1 MNAIMDVGTT
11 MSMGTIMAQTSQ
23 PPNPLPTLPIWLE
36 LAAMSANCFFGARLA
51 RVRGVPVAG
60 TLIAGL
66 FVGLGGGIFRDMMLN
81 LEPTAIAVWY
91 YIPAGLLAAL
101 VAGLLP
107 ANLPRGQTAL
117 LAINAI
123 VLGLLVTIGAQK
135 ALSYDAPIVSAMFL
149 GVITASFG
157 GFLADSMAG
166 QQATIA
172 KQAHWV
178 MSALMAGSAVFVLL
192 SVSTPFIV
200 AEVAGVATVAGFR
213 FFSEYR
219 NWPSPFWPGQAPG
232 KRSTR

>member
-1 MNAIMDVGTT
+1 VIATLV
-11 MSMGTIMAQTSQ
+11 SE
-23 PPNPLPTLPIWLE
+23 PVNPLPTLPIWLE
-36 LAAMSANCFFGARLA
+36 LAAMTANCFFGARLA

-91 YIPAGLLAAL
+91 YIPAGLVAGLI
-101 VAGLLP
+101 AGLLP
-107 ANLPRGQTAL
+107 RDLARFQTPL
-117 LAINAI
+117 LALNAI

-178 MSALMAGSAVFVLL
+178 LSALMAGSAIFVLL
-192 SVSTPFIV
+192 SVSTNFIL
-200 AEVAGVATVAGFR
+200 AEIARVATVAGFR
-213 FFSEYR
+213 FFSQYR
-219 NWPSPFWPGQAPG
+219 NWPSPFWPGDRPG
-232 KRSTR
+232 KRSAP

>member
-1 MNAIMDVGTT
+1 MTAIATLL
-11 MSMGTIMAQTSQ
+11 SE
-23 PPNPLPTLPIWLE
+23 PPNPLPTLPIWVE
-36 LAAMSANCFFGARLA
+36 LAAMTMNCFFGARLA
-51 RVRGVPVAG
+51 RVRGIPVAG

-91 YIPAGLLAAL
+91 YIPAGLAAGL
-101 VAGLLP
+101 IAGLLP
-107 ANLPRGQTAL
+107 KDLSRVQTPL
-117 LAINAI
+117 LALNAV

-135 ALSYDAPIVSAMFL
+135 ALSYDAPMVSAMFL

-178 MSALMAGSAVFVLL
+178 LSALMAGSAVFVLL
-192 SVSTPFIV
+192 SISTTFII

-213 FFSEYR
+213 FFSQFR
-219 NWPSPFWPGQAPG
+219 NWPSPYWPGQRPE
-232 KRSTR
+232 KRSTT

>member
-1 MNAIMDVGTT
+1 
-11 MSMGTIMAQTSQ
+11 MSVIIAVQEVA
-23 PPNPLPTLPIWLE
+23 PNPLPSLPVWLE
-36 LAAMSANCFFGARLA
+36 LAAMTANCFFGARLA
-51 RVRGVPVAG
+51 RVRGIPVAG
-60 TLIAGL
+60 TLLAGL

-107 ANLPRGQTAL
+107 RNLSRFDTPL
-117 LAINAI
+117 LAFNAV

-135 ALSYDAPIVSAMFL
+135 ALSYNAPLLSAVFL

-178 MSALMAGSAVFVLL
+178 LSALMTGSAVFVVL
-192 SVSTPFIV
+192 SVSTNFLL

-213 FFSEYR
+213 FFSQYR
-219 NWPSPFWPGQAPG
+219 NWPSPFWPGERPQG
-232 KRSTR
+232 RSTS

>member
-1 MNAIMDVGTT
+1 MIATLVSEPVNT
-11 MSMGTIMAQTSQ
+11 
-23 PPNPLPTLPIWLE
+23 LPTLPIWLE
-36 LAAMSANCFFGARLA
+36 LAAMTANCFFGARLA

-91 YIPAGLLAAL
+91 YIPAGLVAGLI
-101 VAGLLP
+101 AGLLP
-107 ANLPRGQTAL
+107 RDLARFQTPL
-117 LAINAI
+117 LALNAI

-178 MSALMAGSAVFVLL
+178 LSALMAGSAIFVLL
-192 SVSTPFIV
+192 SVSTNFIL
-200 AEVAGVATVAGFR
+200 AEIAGVATVAGFR
-213 FFSEYR
+213 FFSQYR
-219 NWPSPFWPGQAPG
+219 NWPSPFWPGDRPG
-232 KRSTR
+232 KRSAP

>member
-1 MNAIMDVGTT
+1 
-11 MSMGTIMAQTSQ
+11 MSLIIAVQEVA
-23 PPNPLPTLPIWLE
+23 PNPLPSLPVWLE
-36 LAAMSANCFFGARLA
+36 LAAMTANCFFGARLA
-51 RVRGVPVAG
+51 RVRGIPVAG
-60 TLIAGL
+60 TLLAGL

-107 ANLPRGQTAL
+107 RNLSRFDTPL
-117 LAINAI
+117 LAVNAV

-135 ALSYDAPIVSAMFL
+135 ALSYNAPLLSAVFL

-166 QQATIA
+166 QQATID

-178 MSALMAGSAVFVLL
+178 LSALMTGSAVFVVL
-192 SVSTPFIV
+192 SVSTNFLL

-213 FFSEYR
+213 FFSQYR
-219 NWPSPFWPGQAPG
+219 NWPSPFWPGERPQG
-232 KRSTR
+232 RSTA

>member
-1 MNAIMDVGTT
+1 MT
-11 MSMGTIMAQTSQ
+11 
-23 PPNPLPTLPIWLE
+23 
-36 LAAMSANCFFGARLA
+36 ANCFFGARLA

-60 TLIAGL
+60 TLLAGL

-107 ANLPRGQTAL
+107 RNLSRFDTPL
-117 LAINAI
+117 LACNAL

-135 ALSYDAPIVSAMFL
+135 ALSYDAPLLSAMFL

-178 MSALMAGSAVFVLL
+178 LSALMAGAAVFVLL
-192 SVSTPFIV
+192 SVSAGFFV

-213 FFSEYR
+213 FFSQYR
-219 NWPSPFWPGQAPG
+219 NWPSPFWPGERPQG
-232 KRSTR
+232 RSTT

>member
-1 MNAIMDVGTT
+1 VIATLVSEPVNT
-11 MSMGTIMAQTSQ
+11 
-23 PPNPLPTLPIWLE
+23 LPTLPIWLE
-36 LAAMSANCFFGARLA
+36 LAAMTANCFFGARLA

-91 YIPAGLLAAL
+91 YIPAGLVAGLI
-101 VAGLLP
+101 AGLLP
-107 ANLPRGQTAL
+107 RDLARFQTPL
-117 LAINAI
+117 LALNAI

-178 MSALMAGSAVFVLL
+178 LSALMAGSAIFVLL
-192 SVSTPFIV
+192 SVSTNFIL
-200 AEVAGVATVAGFR
+200 AEIAGVATVAGFR
-213 FFSEYR
+213 FFSQYR
-219 NWPSPFWPGQAPG
+219 NWPSPFWPGDRPG
-232 KRSTR
+232 KRSAP

>member
-1 MNAIMDVGTT
+1 
-11 MSMGTIMAQTSQ
+11 MSTVVALVSE
-23 PPNPLPTLPIWLE
+23 PPNPLPILPIWLE
-36 LAAMSANCFFGARLA
+36 LAAMTLNCFFGARLA
-51 RVRGVPVAG
+51 RVRGFPVAG

-91 YIPAGLLAAL
+91 YIPAGLVAGV

-107 ANLPRGQTAL
+107 RDLARLNTPL
-117 LAINAI
+117 LAINAV

-135 ALSYDAPIVSAMFL
+135 ALSYDAPVVSAMFL

-178 MSALMAGSAVFVLL
+178 LSALMAGSAVFVLL
-192 SVSTPFIV
+192 SVSTTFII
-200 AEVAGVATVAGFR
+200 AEVVGVATVAGFR
-213 FFSEYR
+213 FFSQYR
-219 NWPSPFWPGQAPG
+219 DWPSPFWPGQRPE
-232 KRSTR
+232 KRSTA

>member
-1 MNAIMDVGTT
+1 
-11 MSMGTIMAQTSQ
+11 MSLIIAVQEVA
-23 PPNPLPTLPIWLE
+23 PNPLPSLPVWLE
-36 LAAMSANCFFGARLA
+36 LAAMTANCFFGARLA
-51 RVRGVPVAG
+51 RVRGIPVAG
-60 TLIAGL
+60 TLLAGL

-107 ANLPRGQTAL
+107 RNLSRFDTPL
-117 LAINAI
+117 LAVNAV

-135 ALSYDAPIVSAMFL
+135 ALSYNAPLLSAVFL

-166 QQATIA
+166 QQATID

-178 MSALMAGSAVFVLL
+178 LSALMTGSAVFVVL
-192 SVSTPFIV
+192 SVSTNFLL

-213 FFSEYR
+213 FFSQYR
-219 NWPSPFWPGQAPG
+219 NWPSPFWPGERPQG
-232 KRSTR
+232 RSTS